1 MLTLNTVYRRG
12 CSSVTNFETVRGSNP
27 AMMSTHN
34 TQETYITECKN
45 TFRYNIVGFL
55 LHWLQAP
62 PQLLTANVPLLTG
75 LNQPCT
81 TVRKHFTV
89 VNDYRRG

>member
-1 MLTLNTVYRRG
+1 
-12 CSSVTNFETVRGSNP
+12 VTNFETVRGSNP
-27 AMMSTHN
+27 AMMSTYN
-34 TQETYITECKN
+34 TQGTYITERKN
-45 TFRYNIVGFL
+45 IFRYNIVGFL

-62 PQLLTANVPLLTG
+62 PQLPAGATANVPLLTG

-89 VNDYRRG
+89 VNDHRRG